1 MGTVENYTEA
11 MTGTLSKR
19 ALRRQVDRIG
29 FDAAARQ
36 YEKWMEEAEYPRS
49 HADRL
54 SAMSTTKKRQTIRR
68 SHRRLANAKLR
79 SQR

>member
-19 ALRRQVDRIG
+19 AFRRQVDRIG

-36 YEKWMEEAEYPRS
+36 YEKWMEEAES
-49 HADRL
+49 
-54 SAMSTTKKRQTIRR
+54 S
-68 SHRRLANAKLR
+68 RRLA
-79 SQR
+79 QRTRVALGNSENRFTKRQ

>member
-36 YEKWMEEAEYPRS
+36 YEKWMEEAEYPWRHDYRS
-49 HADRL
+49 PLWA
-54 SAMSTTKKRQTIRR
+54 ASTSKERRAIRR
-68 SHRRLANAKLR
+68 KIAK
-79 SQR
+79 

>member
-19 ALRRQVDRIG
+19 AFRRQVDRIG

-36 YEKWMEEAEYPRS
+36 YEKWMEEAEFPR
-49 HADRL
+49 RRYQ
-54 SAMSTTKKRQTIRR
+54 SARDKQPYEWNNSTRKRQ
-68 SHRRLANAKLR
+68 L
-79 SQR
+79 

>member
-19 ALRRQVDRIG
+19 AFRRQVDRIG

-36 YEKWMEEAEYPRS
+36 YEKWMEEAEFPR
-49 HADRL
+49 R
-54 SAMSTTKKRQTIRR
+54 
-68 SHRRLANAKLR
+68 R
-79 SQR
+79 SQRTRVALGNSENHFTKRQ

>member
-19 ALRRQVDRIG
+19 AFRRQVDRIG

-36 YEKWMEEAEYPRS
+36 YEKWMEESEFPR
-49 HADRL
+49 R
-54 SAMSTTKKRQTIRR
+54 
-68 SHRRLANAKLR
+68 R
-79 SQR
+79 SQRTRVALGNSENHFTKRQ